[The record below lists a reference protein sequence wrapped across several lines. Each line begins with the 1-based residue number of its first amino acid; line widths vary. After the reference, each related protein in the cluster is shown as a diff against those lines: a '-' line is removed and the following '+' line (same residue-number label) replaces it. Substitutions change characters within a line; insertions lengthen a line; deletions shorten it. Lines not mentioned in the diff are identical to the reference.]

1 MAFPIAEII
10 TTTIQSRTRQLADNV
25 ANSNALLAKLAA
37 KGRIKTVSGGDVI
50 YQELEYAENA
60 TFAMYTGY
68 DTLDTTASVV
78 LSAAEYGWKQA
89 SVQVVASGLE
99 VNVQN
104 TGKERMINLL
114 EARINNAFKTMANN
128 ISTGIYGTG
137 GGLTLDGLQLQI
149 ADDPTTGIVGLVNR
163 ATAGNEFWRNQTL
176 GPTTTITASN
186 IQGYMR
192 QLWLRCTR
200 GPDVPDLIPA
210 DANFYE
216 FFWES
221 LSEIQRI
228 SREDKGKA
236 GWQNLLFLNAEVIY
250 DGDSGIAAN
259 HMYFC
264 NTDYLHWRPHK
275 DVNMVADTKRI
286 AYNQDAFVV
295 PILFAGNLTMS
306 NAERQGVL
314 WQGS

>member
-1 MAFPIAEII
+1 MTPPITEII
-10 TTTIQSRTRQLADNV
+10 TSTIQSRTRQLADNV
-25 ANSNALLAKLAA
+25 ANSNALLAKLSA
-37 KGRIKTVSGGDVI
+37 KGRIKTISGGDVI

-60 TFAMYTGY
+60 TFGYYTGY
-68 DTLDTTASVV
+68 DTLTTTPSTV
-78 LSAAEYGWKQA
+78 LSAAEYPWKQA
-89 SVQVVASGLE
+89 AVVVSASGLE

-104 TGKERMINLL
+104 TGKERMLNLL
-114 EARINNAFKTMANN
+114 EARINNAFKTMANQ
-128 ISTGIYGTG
+128 IAVGIYGTG
-137 GGLTLDGLQLQI
+137 AGLTITGLQLQV
-149 ADDPTTGIVGLVNR
+149 ATDPTTGTVAGIDR
-163 ATAGNEFWRNQTL
+163 ATDAWWRNQTL

-192 QLWLRCTR
+192 QLWLNCTR

-216 FFWES
+216 YFWES
-221 LSEIQRI
+221 LSDIQRI
-228 SREDKGKA
+228 SREDQGKA

-250 DGDSGIAAN
+250 DGDSGITADT
-259 HMYFC
+259 MYFL
-264 NTDYLHWRPHK
+264 NTDYFFWRPHK

-306 NAERQGVL
+306 NASLQGVL